1 VVLLMLLV
9 SLLVPTTSSTAA
21 DLKCSLTFTSGPVT
35 GKRMIVQV
43 TTTGN
48 DLGSD
53 QFNLAIP
60 GGGEG
65 STQGCTKQY
74 GRE

>member
-1 VVLLMLLV
+1 M
-9 SLLVPTTSSTAA
+9 
-21 DLKCSLTFTSGPVT
+21 
-35 GKRMIVQV
+35 GKKMIVQV